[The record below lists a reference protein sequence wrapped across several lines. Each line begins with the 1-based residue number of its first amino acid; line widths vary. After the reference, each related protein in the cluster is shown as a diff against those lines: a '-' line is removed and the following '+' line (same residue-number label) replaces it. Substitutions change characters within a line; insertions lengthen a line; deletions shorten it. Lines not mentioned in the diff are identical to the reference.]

1 MAHLYHRGPNG
12 KAQRFAPLKKDGT
25 PYKAISKKLIE
36 ENNARIGITTQLG
49 NHQDTSYLFNWAGK
63 LAMQAAFD
71 SAYDLMTGVVGIAD
85 AQKLKNVPN
94 ATKEL
99 AKTRFKEAS
108 TKAADRGT
116 EIHDGID
123 SFLKGGELSD
133 DPVIATAQR
142 DVWTWL
148 ESQGVDMTHIHA
160 EHCVLFEG
168 GISVP
173 TNDGQG
179 IEKVL
184 EIANGATA
192 DLITKSLLADWKTIE
207 LSGGKYYTGKPAH
220 CGQLAFCRHA
230 AAQEGICDPY
240 AKTCNVYIDRTTG
253 KIVEVRTWTEKE
265 LELGLTWAAH
275 CYMTDKALAALE
287 QEIK

>member
-1 MAHLYHRGPNG
+1 MCAGHLYVRGTNG

-25 PYKAISKKLIE
+25 PYQAISKKLIE
-36 ENNARIGITTQLG
+36 EHKARIGITTQLG
-49 NHQDTSYLFNWAGK
+49 NHQDTGYLFNWAGK

-71 SAYDLMTGVVGIAD
+71 SAFDYVNGVLVRDTFKGWD
-85 AQKLKNVPN
+85 EP
-94 ATKEL
+94 TKQL
-99 AKTRFKEAS
+99 AKERFNEAS
-108 TKAADRGT
+108 TAAANRGT

-160 EHCVLFEG
+160 EHCVIFEG

-173 TNDGQG
+173 TEDGQG

-192 DLITKSLLADWKTIE
+192 DLITKRLLADWKTIE
-207 LSGGKYYTGKPAH
+207 LSGGKYYTGKAAH
-220 CGQLAFCRHA
+220 VGQLAFCRHA
-230 AAQEGICDPY
+230 ASQDGICDPD

-253 KIVEVRTWTEKE
+253 KIVEVKTWTEKE
-265 LELGLTWAAH
+265 LELGLIWAAH
-275 CYMTDKALAALE
+275 CYETDRALAALE
-287 QEIK
+287 KEIK